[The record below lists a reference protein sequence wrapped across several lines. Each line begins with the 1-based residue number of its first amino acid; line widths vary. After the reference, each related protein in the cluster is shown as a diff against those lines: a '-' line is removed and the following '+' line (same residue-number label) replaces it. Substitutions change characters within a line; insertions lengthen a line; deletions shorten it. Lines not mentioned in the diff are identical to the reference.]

1 MEAMIKGGICM
12 NKNNSKNIFLFIMF
26 IVICFSTFGCA
37 KQKENSLEN
46 ILYNA
51 SIGMS
56 KEEIIKNKKEIGYT
70 DYGAVENTIIYNY
83 MPNYFGY
90 DTKFIIYEFDDN
102 DNLSSFSAT
111 FNEYSD
117 EMFQI
122 LQNKLIKELGEK
134 SDEKSDDYSHQV
146 IWNIGDNTVTLL
158 YYRSVFDDSQNLSIL
173 VNENSESVSNNN
185 SDNNSNFKILTDSD
199 KEEMKD
205 LAYNLMKES
214 FKNANLEVEV
224 RQNETDGIIDI
235 MVLIDV
241 DVDSSFINKMSYS
254 DYSSICE
261 SQTNAAQAI
270 CDEIY
275 NKFSYDNMISSIGIV
290 DLDNNEILLAVDN
303 KGKIIETVRE

>member
-1 MEAMIKGGICM
+1 MIKEGICM
-12 NKNNSKNIFLFIMF
+12 NKNNSKNIFLIIMF

>member
-1 MEAMIKGGICM
+1 M
-12 NKNNSKNIFLFIMF
+12 NKNNSKNIFLFIIF

-270 CDEIY
+270 CDEIH

>member
-1 MEAMIKGGICM
+1 MIKGGICM

>member
-1 MEAMIKGGICM
+1 
-12 NKNNSKNIFLFIMF
+12 MF

-146 IWNIGDNTVTLL
+146 IWDIGDNTVTLL

-275 NKFSYDNMISSIGIV
+275 NKYIGFSA
-290 DLDNNEILLAVDN
+290 E
-303 KGKIIETVRE
+303 